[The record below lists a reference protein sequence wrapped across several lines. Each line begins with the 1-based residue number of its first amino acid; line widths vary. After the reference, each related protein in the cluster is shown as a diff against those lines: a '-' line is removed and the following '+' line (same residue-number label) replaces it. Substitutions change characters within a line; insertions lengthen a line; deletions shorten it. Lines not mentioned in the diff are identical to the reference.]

1 MEASKSLITAAMI
14 GSVGALWISLAG
26 LFILAITHDGE
37 IATQVANS
45 ALALVGAAITVFST
59 LAGVHVY
66 VNRPQTTGTPLLPV
80 TPTAPQAPAASNDPP
95 AQPSGV

>member
-1 MEASKSLITAAMI
+1 MEASKGLITVAMI
-14 GSVGALWISLAG
+14 GSVGALWISLIG
-26 LFILAITHDGE
+26 LFTLAVTHDGE

-66 VNRPQTTGTPLLPV
+66 VNRPQTSGQPLLPV
-80 TPTAPQAPAASNDPP
+80 TASTPP
-95 AQPSGV
+95 APPTGAA

>member
-1 MEASKSLITAAMI
+1 MDVSKSLITTAMI
-14 GSVGALWISLAG
+14 GSVGALWISLIG
-26 LFILAITHDGE
+26 LFVLAITHDGE

-66 VNRPQTTGTPLLPV
+66 VNRPQTSGAPLLPV
-80 TPTAPQAPAASNDPP
+80 MPAAPHVPTP
-95 AQPSGV
+95 AQEANNGG

>member
-1 MEASKSLITAAMI
+1 MNASNNLITTAMV
-14 GSVGALWISLAG
+14 GSVGALWISLIG
-26 LFILAITHDGE
+26 LFVLAITHDGE

-66 VNRPQTTGTPLLPV
+66 VNRPQTTGAPLLPSM
-80 TPTAPQAPAASNDPP
+80 PAPAAVPSVP
-95 AQPSGV
+95 APTEASGNG

>member
-1 MEASKSLITAAMI
+1 MEASKGLITVAMI
-14 GSVGALWISLAG
+14 GSVGALWISLVG
-26 LFILAITHDGE
+26 LFVLAVTHDGE

-66 VNRPQTTGTPLLPV
+66 VNRPQTSGQPLLPV
-80 TPTAPQAPAASNDPP
+80 TPAQPAVAMPAADA
-95 AQPSGV
+95 AQPGGV